1 MARISRFVFT
11 PRWIGLL
18 VFALVVATTCVRL
31 GIWQLDRLEERRALN
46 ERIRSGLSA
55 ATSSSLGEIATRD
68 PGSLAYR
75 RVEVT
80 GTYDLD
86 HEVLLYGR
94 SLDGRPGHHVLTPL
108 VYGGEAG
115 TAVIVDRGWVPIELD
130 APPVVTAA
138 PPEGAVTVIGF
149 LLPVEETDDVV
160 IDRDA
165 SGRVLTVRVDVP
177 TALEGEIP
185 YQLFPLPVQLQEQS
199 PAQAGDLPVAIGP
212 PQLTE
217 GPHLSYAGQWFTFA
231 TIALV
236 GYVVLV
242 RREVRDRA
250 RDAERTAEVE
260 AG

>member
-1 MARISRFVFT
+1 M
-11 PRWIGLL
+11 
-18 VFALVVATTCVRL
+18 
-31 GIWQLDRLEERRALN
+31 
-46 ERIRSGLSA
+46 
-55 ATSSSLGEIATRD
+55 
-68 PGSLAYR
+68 
-75 RVEVT
+75 
-80 GTYDLD
+80 
-86 HEVLLYGR
+86 
-94 SLDGRPGHHVLTPL
+94 
-108 VYGGEAG
+108 
-115 TAVIVDRGWVPIELD
+115 
-130 APPVVTAA
+130 
-138 PPEGAVTVIGF
+138 TVIGF